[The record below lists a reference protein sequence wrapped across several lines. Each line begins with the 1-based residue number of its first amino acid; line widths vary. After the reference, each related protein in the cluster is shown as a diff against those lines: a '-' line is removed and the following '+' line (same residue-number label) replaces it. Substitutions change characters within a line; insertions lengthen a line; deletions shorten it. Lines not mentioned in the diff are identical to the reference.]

1 MVPLP
6 ISPEG
11 YPHRQHMQSQLWGGI
26 HHGYVILVIVHLR
39 DVEKH
44 INDKG
49 GWKSHNN
56 HNVETSDGA
65 GG

>member
-26 HHGYVILVIVHLR
+26 HHGYVIPVIVHLR
-39 DVEKH
+39 DV
-44 INDKG
+44 
-49 GWKSHNN
+49 
-56 HNVETSDGA
+56 
-65 GG
+65 